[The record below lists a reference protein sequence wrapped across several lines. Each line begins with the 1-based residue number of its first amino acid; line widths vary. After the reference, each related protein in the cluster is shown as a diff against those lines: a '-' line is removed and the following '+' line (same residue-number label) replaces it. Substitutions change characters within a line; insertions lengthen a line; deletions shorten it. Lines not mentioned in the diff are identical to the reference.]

1 MFHSLYVVPLAA
13 LWLAWFAYWMVAA
26 RDVKATRRRESAA
39 TFLLNR
45 VFVIIGA
52 LLLFFPN
59 PPLHWLAQRFIPP
72 GIAAYGL
79 GLIMVAIGLG
89 FAVWARVYLGRNW
102 SATVTVKQDHELIR
116 SGPYALVRHPI
127 YSGILFALVGTA
139 VAIGEWRGLLAFAAI
154 AVGFLFKI
162 GAEERFMGETF
173 GEQYA
178 RYRAEVPA
186 LIPFVV

>member
-1 MFHSLYVVPLAA
+1 VLHSFYAVPLVA

-26 RDVKATRRRESAA
+26 RNVKATRRRESIA

-52 LLLFFPN
+52 LLLILPH
-59 PPLHWLAQRFIPP
+59 PPLRWLGERFIAP
-72 GIAAYGL
+72 GLVGYGL
-79 GLIMVAIGLG
+79 GLAVIAAGLG

-102 SATVTVKQDHELIR
+102 SGTVTIKQDHELVR
-116 SGPYALVRHPI
+116 NGPYAIVRHPI
-127 YSGILFALVGTA
+127 YSGILLALLGTA
-139 VAIGEWRGLLAFAAI
+139 IAVGEWRGLLAFAAI
-154 AVGFLFKI
+154 AAGFLIKMR
-162 GAEERFMGETF
+162 AEERFMSEVF

-178 RYRAEVPA
+178 RYRREVPA

>member
-26 RDVKATRRRESAA
+26 RDVKATRRRESVA

-102 SATVTVKQDHELIR
+102 SGTVTIKQDHELIR
-116 SGPYALVRHPI
+116 GGPYGLVRHPI
-127 YSGILFALVGTA
+127 YSGILFALLGTA
-139 VAIGEWRGLLAFAAI
+139 IAIGEWRGLLAFAAI
-154 AVGFLFKI
+154 AVGFLLKI
-162 GAEERFMGETF
+162 RTEEHFMSEIF

-178 RYRAEVPA
+178 RYRTEVPS